1 MFASNKFLWS
11 VTNKLSSTYKRSS
24 FFYLGSNYGWFLP
37 PTSSAAQSSTTHNR
51 RQIENKP
58 ENQQHETNL
67 NSPCDRYGP
76 VSHIYTIYILNYYNR
91 KFYI

>member
-1 MFASNKFLWS
+1 MFHVA
-11 VTNKLSSTYKRSS
+11 NKLSSI
-24 FFYLGSNYGWFLP
+24 FYLGSNYGWFLP

-76 VSHIYTIYILNYYNR
+76 VSHIYIYTQYRYFELL
-91 KFYI
+91 